1 MGYNSYTIDNLQLVH
16 KSGELEVLEAL
27 GVDEAHIT
35 KVHSENLQK
44 QRFLWKLHYHN
55 TVTWTFF

>member
-1 MGYNSYTIDNLQLVH
+1 MGYNSYSIDNVQLVH
-16 KSGELEVLEAL
+16 KGGELELLEAL

-44 QRFLWKLHYHN
+44 QRFL
-55 TVTWTFF
+55 